1 MAKLDLD
8 PYDDFDANLDENFK
22 GDVVND
28 GASFLGNL
36 AMRCYPYDERI
47 LWEGEGSS

>member
-28 GASFLGNL
+28 GANL
-36 AMRCYPYDERI
+36 IGDLTMQCYPCDERT
-47 LWEGEGSS
+47 LYEGSS